1 MQITT
6 QHKSW
11 LTATEAAALLG
22 VSVRAVHALVADK
35 AIPHYRVGK
44 ALRFVPEVVE
54 EWRRN
59 GGSATTTGGAA

>member
-44 ALRFVPEVVE
+44 ALRFMPELVD

-59 GGSATTTGGAA
+59 GGTATNGGAA